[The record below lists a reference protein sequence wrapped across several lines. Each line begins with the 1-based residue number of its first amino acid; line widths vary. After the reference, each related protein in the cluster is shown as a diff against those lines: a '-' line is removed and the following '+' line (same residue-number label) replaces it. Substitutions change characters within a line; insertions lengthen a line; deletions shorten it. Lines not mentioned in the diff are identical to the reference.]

1 MRRANVGHGL
11 GPVSRSSGC
20 AGGARTCSTIGGTAA
35 AAAAAARGQRTA
47 KTRGNRERQRQE
59 ENGTTRRT
67 PPASNSA
74 ANAHLPRRRGRV
86 GSLGP
91 ECHSLP
97 GAEDVLPRQLRPGS
111 QCVGGSNRSRQAVT
125 RGGRVPFSDMLGIL
139 GRRTTLRCV
148 SRKAG
153 RPPVGGE
160 LVGPDADGQ
169 QPNTQR
175 RRRLPALAVGTKH
188 ACTHVDSPARKHA
201 SEGLQE
207 GLVGWRGWGGC
218 GVVSASRQ
226 PERGGGQ
233 NRASCRRAGRGELHH
248 ASVRG
253 PLEAEQDAIPI
264 DL

>member
-20 AGGARTCSTIGGTAA
+20 AGGARTCSTIGGTAAAAA

-91 ECHSLP
+91 ECHSLL

-139 GRRTTLRCV
+139 GRRTTLSVRFEEGRPAACWRRASRSGCGWTAAQHAATPAPARPGRRHQARMHARRLAREEACKRGSARGVGWLARMGWVWCGEREQTAREGRWSESGLLPARWKGRATSCV
-148 SRKAG
+148 S
-153 RPPVGGE
+153 
-160 LVGPDADGQ
+160 
-169 QPNTQR
+169 
-175 RRRLPALAVGTKH
+175 
-188 ACTHVDSPARKHA
+188 
-201 SEGLQE
+201 
-207 GLVGWRGWGGC
+207 
-218 GVVSASRQ
+218 
-226 PERGGGQ
+226 
-233 NRASCRRAGRGELHH
+233 
-248 ASVRG
+248 
-253 PLEAEQDAIPI
+253 
-264 DL
+264 